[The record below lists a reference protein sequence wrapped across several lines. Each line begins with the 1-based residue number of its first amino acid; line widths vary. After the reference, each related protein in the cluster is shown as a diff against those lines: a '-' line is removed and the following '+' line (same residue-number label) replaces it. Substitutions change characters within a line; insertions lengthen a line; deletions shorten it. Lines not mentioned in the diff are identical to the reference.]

1 MTGYHSGHG
10 PQHRHGFGLDY
21 EEKKHT
27 RKISDRALVVRL
39 LRYLLKYKRRF
50 TITVVAVVVV
60 SLTGLL
66 PPYLLQVAI
75 DNYMVNSDFAGL
87 TFMAMIAIGVYLV
100 NWISDYLRTFQISWM
115 GENMVNELR
124 KQLFSHLQE
133 LSFGFYDRSEA
144 GEIISRV
151 TNDTDTLS
159 QIFVQGVLTLISDVL
174 TIIGIVAIMLF
185 LSVPMTLA
193 AFSVIPPLILL
204 IFVFQSR
211 LRKAYRATR
220 KKIAVVTS
228 RLEQSISGIKEIQ
241 SFTREQDAIEDFR
254 QANVENLQANVQAGK
269 LFALLMPAVQIV
281 GVIGTCV
288 VLWFG
293 GMSTISGSIT
303 LGIVIAFLLYVN
315 KFFQPLVDLTT
326 FYNTVQSAMSA
337 AERIFVTLDTKP
349 EIADAQDAVELMHAK
364 GEIVFDHVTFGYDP
378 DRSVLEDVNIHVE
391 PGKTLAI
398 VGPTGAGKSTIVKLL
413 SRFYDLQKGTVTV
426 DGLDVRKV
434 TLNSLHKQMGVVL
447 QEPFLFSGTI
457 MENIK
462 YGKLDATDSEIEQV
476 VKIVGIHKFI
486 NSLSQGYETDVGER
500 GSRLSVG
507 QRQLVSFARALLS
520 DPPILIL
527 DEATSSVD
535 PYTELKIKKALTVL
549 LKNRTSLVIAHRLST
564 VRNADNII
572 VINEGKIVEEGNHT
586 ELMKK
591 KGMYHRLYKKQFKDT
606 SPKRLKA
613 ESC

>member
-1 MTGYHSGHG
+1 MTGYHPGRG
-10 PQHRHGFGLDY
+10 PRHRHGFGLDY

-27 RKISDRALVVRL
+27 RKIPDRALVARL

-87 TFMAMIAIGVYLV
+87 TLIAMILIGVYLV
-100 NWISDYLRTFQISWM
+100 NWISDYLRTYQMSWM

-174 TIIGIVAIMLF
+174 TLIGIVAIMLL

-211 LRKAYRATR
+211 LRRAYRATR
-220 KKIAVVTS
+220 NKIAVVTS

-241 SFTREQDAIEDFR
+241 SFTREQDAIKDFR

-281 GVIGTCV
+281 GAIGTCV

-293 GMSTISGSIT
+293 GISIISGSIT

-349 EIADAQDAVELMHAK
+349 EIADAQDAVELSHAK
-364 GEIVFDHVTFGYDP
+364 GEIVFNHVTFGYDP

-413 SRFYDLQKGTVTV
+413 SRFYELQKGTVTV
-426 DGLDVRKV
+426 DGWDVRKV

-462 YGKLDATDSEIEQV
+462 YGKLDATDGEVEQV
-476 VKIVGIHKFI
+476 AKIVGIHKFI
-486 NSLSQGYETDVGER
+486 SSLPQGYETDVGER

-572 VINEGKIVEEGNHT
+572 VINEGKIVEEDNHT

-606 SPKRLKA
+606 
-613 ESC
+613 

>member
-1 MTGYHSGHG
+1 MTGFHPGHG
-10 PQHRHGFGLDY
+10 AHHMHGHGLDD
-21 EEKKHT
+21 EEKKRT
-27 RKISDRALVVRL
+27 RKIPDRTLIAWL
-39 LRYLLKYKRRF
+39 LRYLLKYKQRF
-50 TITVVAVVVV
+50 TITVVAVIIV
-60 SLTGLL
+60 SLTALI
-66 PPYLLQVAI
+66 PPYLFQVAI
-75 DNYMVNSDFAGL
+75 DNYMINSDFAGL
-87 TFMAMIAIGVYLV
+87 ALIAMILIGVYSA
-100 NWISDYLRTFQISWM
+100 NWICGYLRTYQMSWM

-133 LSFGFYDRSEA
+133 LSFGFYDRSEV

-159 QIFVQGVLTLISDVL
+159 QIFVQGVLTLVSDVL
-174 TIIGIVAIMLF
+174 TLIGIVAIMLL

-193 AFSVIPPLILL
+193 AFSVIPLLLLL
-204 IFVFQSR
+204 IFIFQSR
-211 LRKAYRATR
+211 LRKAYRAAR

-241 SFTREQDAIEDFR
+241 SFTREQETIEDFR

-269 LFALLMPAVQIV
+269 LFALLMPAVEIV
-281 GVIGTCV
+281 GAIGTCV

-303 LGIVIAFLLYVN
+303 LGIVVAFLLYVN
-315 KFFQPLVDLTT
+315 KFFHPIIDLTT
-326 FYNTVQSAMSA
+326 FYNTIQSAMSA
-337 AERIFVTLDTKP
+337 AERIFLTLDTKP
-349 EIADAQDAVELMHAK
+349 EITDAQDAIKIPQAK
-364 GEIVFDHVTFGYDP
+364 GKIVFNKVTFGYDP
-378 DRSVLEDVNIHVE
+378 NNLVLKDLNIHVE
-391 PGKTLAI
+391 PGETLAI
-398 VGPTGAGKSTIVKLL
+398 VGPTGAGKSTIAKLL
-413 SRFYDLQKGTVTV
+413 SRFYELQKGTVTV
-426 DGLDVRKV
+426 DGWDVRKV
-434 TLNSLHKQMGVVL
+434 TLNSLHKQMGIVL

-457 MENIK
+457 MQNIK
-462 YGKLDATDSEIEQV
+462 YGKLDATYSEVEQV
-476 VKIVGIHKFI
+476 AKIVGIHKFI
-486 NSLSQGYETDVGER
+486 SSLPQGYNTNVGER

-507 QRQLVSFARALLS
+507 QRQLMSFARALLS

-591 KGMYHRLYKKQFKDT
+591 KGMYYRLYKKQFKDT
-606 SPKRLKA
+606 
-613 ESC
+613 

>member
-1 MTGYHSGHG
+1 VTGYHVGHG
-10 PQHRHGFGLDY
+10 PGHGRRFGLDY
-21 EEKKHT
+21 EEETRT
-27 RKISDRALVVRL
+27 RKISDRALMARL

-50 TITVVAVVVV
+50 IITVVAVVVV

-75 DNYMVNSDFAGL
+75 DNYMKNSDLAGL
-87 TFMAMIAIGVYLV
+87 TFISIILVGVYLV
-100 NWISDYLRTFQISWM
+100 NWVSSYQRTYQMSWM
-115 GENMVNELR
+115 GQNMVNELR

-133 LSFGFYDRSEA
+133 LSYSFYDRSEA

-159 QIFVQGVLTLISDVL
+159 EIFVQGVVTVISDVL
-174 TIIGIVAIMLF
+174 TLVGIVAIMLW
-185 LSVPMTLA
+185 LSIPLTLA
-193 AFSVIPPLILL
+193 AFSVIPALVLL
-204 IFVFQSR
+204 MFVFQSR

-220 KKIAVVTS
+220 KKIAAVTS
-228 RLEQSISGIKEIQ
+228 RFEESISGIREIQ
-241 SFTREQDAIEDFR
+241 SFTREQDTMKGFR

-269 LFALLMPAVQIV
+269 LFALLMPAVQIIGAV
-281 GVIGTCV
+281 GTCV
-288 VLWFG
+288 VLWF
-293 GMSTISGSIT
+293 SGILTANEGIT

-315 KFFQPLVDLTT
+315 QFFGPLVNLTT
-326 FYNTVQSAMSA
+326 FYNTLQSAMSA

-349 EIADAQDAVELMHAK
+349 GIADASDAIELSHVK

-378 DRSVLEDVNIHVE
+378 ARPVLEDVNIHVD

-398 VGPTGAGKSTIVKLL
+398 VGPTGAGKSTLVKLL
-413 SRFYDLQKGTVTV
+413 SRFYETQKGTITV
-426 DGLDVRKV
+426 DGYDVQKI

-462 YGKLDATDSEIEQV
+462 YGKLDASDDKVKQV
-476 VKIVGIHKFI
+476 AKIVGIHEFI
-486 NSLSQGYETDVGER
+486 SSLPQGYETDVGER
-500 GSRLSVG
+500 GVRLSVG
-507 QRQLVSFARALLS
+507 QRQLVSFARALLR

-527 DEATSSVD
+527 DEATSSID
-535 PYTELKIKKALTVL
+535 PYTELKIKKALAVL

-564 VRNADNII
+564 VRNADNIV
-572 VINEGKIVEEGNHT
+572 VINEGRIIEEGNHA

-591 KGMYHRLYKKQFKDT
+591 KGMYYRLYEKQFKDT
-606 SPKRLKA
+606 
-613 ESC
+613 

>member
-1 MTGYHSGHG
+1 MTPAHPGHG
-10 PQHRHGFGLDY
+10 HRHRHGFGLDY
-21 EEKKHT
+21 EEQKHT
-27 RKISDRALVVRL
+27 RKIPDRVLVARL
-39 LRYLLKYKRRF
+39 LKHLLVYKRRF
-50 TITVVAVVVV
+50 TITVVAIVIV

-75 DNYMVNSDFAGL
+75 DNYIVSSNFTGL
-87 TFMAMIAIGVYLV
+87 TIISAILVSVYLV
-100 NWISDYLRTFQISWM
+100 NWISAYLRTFQMSWI
-115 GENMVNELR
+115 GENMVNDLR

-174 TIIGIVAIMLF
+174 TLVGIVAIMLL

-193 AFSVIPPLILL
+193 AFSVIPLLILL
-204 IFVFQSR
+204 IFIFQSR

-281 GVIGTCV
+281 GAIGTSV

-293 GMSTISGSIT
+293 GISIISGSIT
-303 LGIVIAFLLYVN
+303 LGIVIAFLLYVS
-315 KFFQPLVDLTT
+315 KFFRPLVDLTT
-326 FYNTVQSAMSA
+326 FYNTIQSAMSA

-349 EIADAQDAVELMHAK
+349 EISDAPDAVELSHVK
-364 GEIVFDHVTFGYDP
+364 GKIAFNHVTFGYDS
-378 DRSVLEDVNIHVE
+378 DRPVLEDIDIHVE

-413 SRFYDLQKGTVTV
+413 SRFYELQKGTVTI
-426 DGLDVRKV
+426 DGWDVRKV
-434 TLNSLHKQMGVVL
+434 TLHSLHRQMGVVL

-457 MENIK
+457 MENLK
-462 YGKLDATDSEIEQV
+462 YGKLDAADGEVEQV
-476 VKIVGIHKFI
+476 AKIVGIHKFI
-486 NSLSQGYETDVGER
+486 ISLPQGYETDVGER

-549 LKNRTSLVIAHRLST
+549 LKNRSSLVIAHRLST

-572 VINEGKIVEEGNHT
+572 VIDEGKIVEEGNHA

-591 KGMYHRLYKKQFKDT
+591 KGMYHRLYKKQFKNT
-606 SPKRLKA
+606 
-613 ESC
+613 

>member
-21 EEKKHT
+21 EEEKHT
-27 RKISDRALVVRL
+27 RKIPDRALVVRL

-50 TITVVAVVVV
+50 MITVVAVVVV

-75 DNYMVNSDFAGL
+75 DNYMVNSDFVGL
-87 TFMAMIAIGVYLV
+87 TFIAMIAVGVYLV
-100 NWISDYLRTFQISWM
+100 NWISDYLRTFHISWM

-174 TIIGIVAIMLF
+174 TLVGIVAIMLL

-204 IFVFQSR
+204 MFVFQSR

-254 QANVENLQANVQAGK
+254 QANVQNLQANVQAGK

-293 GMSTISGSIT
+293 GMSAISGSIT

-315 KFFQPLVDLTT
+315 RFFQPLVDLTT

-349 EIADAQDAVELMHAK
+349 EIADAPDAVELSHVK
-364 GEIVFDHVTFGYDP
+364 GAIVFNHVTFGYDP
-378 DRSVLEDVNIHVE
+378 DRPVLEDVNIHVE

-413 SRFYDLQKGTVTV
+413 SRFYELQKGTVTV
-426 DGLDVRKV
+426 DGWDLRKV

-462 YGKLDATDSEIEQV
+462 YGKLDATDSEVEQV

-486 NSLSQGYETDVGER
+486 NNLSQGYETDVGER

-572 VINEGKIVEEGNHT
+572 VIDEGKIVEEGNHT

-606 SPKRLKA
+606 
-613 ESC
+613 

>member
-1 MTGYHSGHG
+1 MTGYHVGRGHG
-10 PQHRHGFGLDY
+10 HRLGLDY
-21 EEKKHT
+21 EEEERT
-27 RKISDRALVVRL
+27 RKISDRALIARL
-39 LRYLLKYKRRF
+39 LKYLLKYKRRF
-50 TITVVAVVVV
+50 ITTVVAVVVV

-66 PPYLLQVAI
+66 PPYLLKVAI
-75 DNYMVNSDFAGL
+75 DSYVANGDLVGL
-87 TFMAMIAIGVYLV
+87 TVISIILVGIYLV
-100 NWISDYLRTFQISWM
+100 NWVSNYQRTYQMSWM
-115 GENMVNELR
+115 GQNMVNELR

-133 LSFGFYDRSEA
+133 LSFSFYDRSEA

-159 QIFVQGVLTLISDVL
+159 EIFVQGVVTLISDVL
-174 TIIGIVAIMLF
+174 TLIGIVAIMLW
-185 LSVPMTLA
+185 LSIPLTLA
-193 AFSVIPPLILL
+193 AFLVIPPLVLL
-204 IFVFQSR
+204 MFVFQSR

-228 RLEQSISGIKEIQ
+228 RLEESISGIKEIQ
-241 SFTREQDAIEDFR
+241 SFTREQDAMKDFR

-281 GVIGTCV
+281 GAIGTCV
-288 VLWFG
+288 VLWFSGMLITSG
-293 GMSTISGSIT
+293 GIT
-303 LGIVIAFLLYVN
+303 LGIVIAFLLYIN
-315 KFFQPLVDLTT
+315 KFFRPMVDLTT
-326 FYNTVQSAMSA
+326 FYNTVQSAMAA

-349 EIADAQDAVELMHAK
+349 EIADAPDAIELSHVK
-364 GEIVFDHVTFGYDP
+364 GEIVFNHVTFGYDP
-378 DRSVLEDVNIHVE
+378 ARPVLKDVNIHVE

-413 SRFYDLQKGTVTV
+413 SRFYETQKGTITV
-426 DGLDVRKV
+426 DGYDVQKV

-457 MENIK
+457 IENIK
-462 YGKLDATDSEIEQV
+462 YGKLGASDDEVKHIA
-476 VKIVGIHKFI
+476 KIVGIHEFI
-486 NSLSQGYETDVGER
+486 SSLPQRYEADVGER
-500 GSRLSVG
+500 GARLSVG
-507 QRQLVSFARALLS
+507 QRQLVSFARALLG

-535 PYTELKIKKALTVL
+535 PYTEQKIKKALTVL

-572 VINEGKIVEEGNHT
+572 VINEGRIVEEGNHT

-591 KGMYHRLYKKQFKDT
+591 KGMYYRLYKKQFKDT
-606 SPKRLKA
+606 
-613 ESC
+613 

>member
-21 EEKKHT
+21 EEEKHT
-27 RKISDRALVVRL
+27 RKIPDRALVVRL

-50 TITVVAVVVV
+50 MITVVAVVVV

-75 DNYMVNSDFAGL
+75 DNYMVNSDFVGL
-87 TFMAMIAIGVYLV
+87 TFIAMIAVGVYLV
-100 NWISDYLRTFQISWM
+100 NWISDYLRTFQMSWM

-174 TIIGIVAIMLF
+174 TLVGIVAIMLL

-204 IFVFQSR
+204 MFVFQSR

-254 QANVENLQANVQAGK
+254 QANVQNLQANVQAGK

-293 GMSTISGSIT
+293 GMSAISGSIT

-315 KFFQPLVDLTT
+315 RFFQPLVDLTT

-349 EIADAQDAVELMHAK
+349 EIADAPDAVELSHVK
-364 GEIVFDHVTFGYDP
+364 GAIVFNHVTFGYDP
-378 DRSVLEDVNIHVE
+378 DRPVLEDVNIHVE

-413 SRFYDLQKGTVTV
+413 SRFYELQKGTVTV
-426 DGLDVRKV
+426 DGWDLRKV

-462 YGKLDATDSEIEQV
+462 YGKLDATDSEVEQV
-476 VKIVGIHKFI
+476 VKTVGIHKFI
-486 NSLSQGYETDVGER
+486 NNLSQGYETDVGER

-572 VINEGKIVEEGNHT
+572 VIDEGKIVEEGNHT

-606 SPKRLKA
+606 
-613 ESC
+613 

>member
-1 MTGYHSGHG
+1 MTPAHPG
-10 PQHRHGFGLDY
+10 HRHSHRFGLDY
-21 EEKKHT
+21 DEKKHT
-27 RKISDRALVVRL
+27 RKIPDRTLVARL
-39 LRYLLKYKRRF
+39 LKHLLKYKRRF

-75 DNYMVNSDFAGL
+75 DNYIVNSDFAGL
-87 TFMAMIAIGVYLV
+87 TLIATILVGVYLV
-100 NWISDYLRTFQISWM
+100 NWISAYLRTYQMSWM
-115 GENMVNELR
+115 GENMVNDLR

-174 TIIGIVAIMLF
+174 TLVGIVAIMLL

-193 AFSVIPPLILL
+193 AFSVMPPLILL

-241 SFTREQDAIEDFR
+241 SFTREQDAIKDFR

-281 GVIGTCV
+281 GAIGTSV

-293 GMSTISGSIT
+293 GMSIISGSIT
-303 LGIVIAFLLYVN
+303 LGIVIAFLLYVS
-315 KFFQPLVDLTT
+315 KFFHPLVDLTT
-326 FYNTVQSAMSA
+326 FYNTIQSAMSA

-349 EIADAQDAVELMHAK
+349 EIADAPDAVELSHTK
-364 GEIVFDHVTFGYDP
+364 GKIIFSHVTFGYDP
-378 DRSVLEDVNIHVE
+378 DRAVLEDVNIHVE

-413 SRFYDLQKGTVTV
+413 SRFYELQKGTVTV
-426 DGLDVRKV
+426 DGWDVRKV

-457 MENIK
+457 MENIQ
-462 YGKLDATDSEIEQV
+462 YGKLDATDGEVEQV
-476 VKIVGIHKFI
+476 AKIVGIHKFI
-486 NSLSQGYETDVGER
+486 SSLPQGYETDVGER

-535 PYTELKIKKALTVL
+535 PYTELRIKRALTVL

-591 KGMYHRLYKKQFKDT
+591 KGMYHRLYKKQFKDI
-606 SPKRLKA
+606 
-613 ESC
+613 